1 MNKKLTSNLLSKIM
15 KWDEN
20 KLMEEIPPLQFI
32 AEMKYDLYDHFMPG
46 TRFLGS
52 LSVWLNKFDENERKV
67 MYEFVKDK
75 LVFISSSQMTYL
87 ITLMCRV
94 KVQKALINKTAEK
107 LGIDSYKVKKI
118 ISDSEFNKL
127 KRLSLFIGLS
137 DGAHMDM
144 IRRTLKLDNEQ
155 VITNYY
161 PDKNKIHDI
170 SESIQKDQI
179 LADIRDKKIS
189 NVFLIDDFTASG
201 TSFIREDGD
210 RIKGKLKKVWDKLFI
225 KDNGEGTFEQIISKN
240 VSIHILFCIATKR
253 AITHIKNFIPQLKKG
268 HDDIS
273 IYVDC
278 VQLIEDESSDNIKND
293 KNLEKILG
301 RSTYINNE
309 NVLTK
314 SFGVGKGE
322 HHWMG
327 YGDGALPIVLSHN
340 TPNNSILVLWQS
352 ESDKDNNEYPSL
364 FPRIN
369 RH

>member
-1 MNKKLTSNLLSKIM
+1 MNEKLTSNLLSKIM

-52 LSVWLNKFDENERKV
+52 LAVWLNKFKDEERKV

-94 KVQKALINKTAEK
+94 KVQKALIKKTALK
-107 LGIDSYKVKKI
+107 CGIKDYKVKEI
-118 ISDSEFNKL
+118 VDNPEFNKL

-144 IRRTLKLDNEQ
+144 IRRTLSLDNEQ

-161 PDKNKIHDI
+161 PDKKKIKDI
-170 SESIQKDQI
+170 SESIQKDTN
-179 LADIRDKKIS
+179 LGKNGDKKIC

-201 TSFIREDGD
+201 TSFIRKEKDD
-210 RIKGKLKKVWDKLFI
+210 IKGKLKKVLDKLFVSEKNEESF
-225 KDNGEGTFEQIISKN
+225 KDILSND
-240 VSIHILFCIATKR
+240 VSIHILFCIATRK
-253 AITHIKNFIPQLKKG
+253 AINHIKDNIQQLSKAYN
-268 HDDIS
+268 DIS

-278 VQLIEDESSDNIKND
+278 VQMIEDETSDKIRND
-293 KNLEKILG
+293 EQLMAILNQKE
-301 RSTYINNE
+301 YINKD
-309 NVLTK
+309 NVNTK
-314 SFGVGKGE
+314 SFGVGKGKY
-322 HHWMG
+322 HWMG

-352 ESDKDNNEYPSL
+352 ESDMDNNDFPSL